1 LGAINQGIFAGTPL
15 RHILETAG
23 YAEDSMEL
31 KFTGAD
37 RGEVRSGGNVPNARS
52 LPINVALHPD
62 TLVAW
67 NLNDQPLS
75 REHGFPVRL
84 VVPGWYGMA
93 SVKWLAWLSVLK
105 QPFQGFF

>member
-1 LGAINQGIFAGTPL
+1 MGAINQGIFAGTPL

-67 NLNDQPLS
+67 NLNTSLYRESTASQCGSLS
-75 REHGFPVRL
+75 L
-84 VVPGWYGMA
+84 VGMVWPRSNGWLGSQY
-93 SVKWLAWLSVLK
+93 
-105 QPFQGFF
+105 